1 MSTHPDPLRLWRWR
15 LDQTD
20 AALRAVIPKADT
32 LHRRRERLAA
42 NLQRLQ
48 RLRADYT
55 AQLRALQVEPHR
67 PDDAMA
73 LQSAH
78 AQVASLIARA
88 ERELESAEGACH
100 VADQAVLLAAQ
111 RKQQAQRLLE
121 QIDARLRLAQRKQEQ
136 RQLDELAT
144 QRAARLQAPSDL
156 ADLTA
161 G

>member
-1 MSTHPDPLRLWRWR
+1 MPANPDPLRLWRWR
-15 LDQTD
+15 VDQTD
-20 AALRAVIPKADT
+20 AALRAVVPKADT
-32 LHRRRERLAA
+32 LHRRRERLAE

-48 RLRADYT
+48 RLQADYT
-55 AQLRALQVEPHR
+55 GQLQALQLEAHR
-67 PDDAMA
+67 PGDALA
-73 LQSAH
+73 LQSAQ
-78 AQVASLIARA
+78 AQVTGLIARA
-88 ERELESAEGACH
+88 ERELESAEGACR

-121 QIDARLRLAQRKQEQ
+121 QFEERLRQAQRKLEQ

-156 ADLTA
+156 ADLLA